1 MLDKDRATEVAR
13 ETNDTIRRSFV
24 DAHPSRLAFFASVA
38 LQDPEA
44 AAEELERAV
53 RDLGAKGALI
63 NGYTNIGD
71 ADTARYLDEPA
82 NLPFWDK
89 VAQLGVPVYLHPR
102 EPLPA
107 VQRPYQGYESL
118 VGSAW
123 GFGHETAT
131 HAVRLMLS
139 GLFDTYPDIQ
149 IVLGHLGEGL
159 PFLLPRLEHRL
170 HKQREGAGL
179 GAAKRRVSEY
189 FSENF
194 VLTTSGHFHTRAL
207 YDTIGEIG
215 SDRVLFSVDYPYES
229 MAEGAAWFDNSL
241 LCHNDRIKI
250 GRTNA
255 ERIFGL

>member
-1 MLDKDRATEVAR
+1 M
-13 ETNDTIRRSFV
+13 
-24 DAHPSRLAFFASVA
+24 
-38 LQDPEA
+38 
-44 AAEELERAV
+44 
-53 RDLGAKGALI
+53 
-63 NGYTNIGD
+63 
-71 ADTARYLDEPA
+71 
-82 NLPFWDK
+82 
-89 VAQLGVPVYLHPR
+89 YLHPR

-189 FSENF
+189 S
-194 VLTTSGHFHTRAL
+194 S
-207 YDTIGEIG
+207 
-215 SDRVLFSVDYPYES
+215 
-229 MAEGAAWFDNSL
+229 
-241 LCHNDRIKI
+241 C
-250 GRTNA
+250 
-255 ERIFGL
+255 